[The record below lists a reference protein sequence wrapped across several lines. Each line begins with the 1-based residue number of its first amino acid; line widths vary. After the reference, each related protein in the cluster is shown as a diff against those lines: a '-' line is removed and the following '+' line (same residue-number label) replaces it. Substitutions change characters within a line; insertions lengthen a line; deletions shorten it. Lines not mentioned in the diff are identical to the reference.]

1 MEIKYWAR
9 ADFYLDDIYL
19 EVPDNATHEEILKLI
34 CEDLESRYRLDYGYT
49 LPDDEEEREN

>member
-9 ADFYLDDIYL
+9 ASFDLDDMYL

-34 CEDLESRYRLDYGYT
+34 YEELESCYRLDYGYT
-49 LPDDEEEREN
+49 LPNGEEKEN